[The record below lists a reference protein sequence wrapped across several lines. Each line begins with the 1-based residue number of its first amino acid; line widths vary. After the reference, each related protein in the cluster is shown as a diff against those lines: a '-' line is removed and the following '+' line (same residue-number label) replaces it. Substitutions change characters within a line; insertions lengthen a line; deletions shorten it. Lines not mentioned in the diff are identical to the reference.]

1 MSTTVCFNLYLNE
14 VFQFD
19 ATLNNTSGD
28 YWFGTWSGGIVDA
41 PQFNAGGVYPPGYY
55 NWNIRINGTTYF
67 VNVAPAQSILEVT
80 QWIPQPSYTQYSM
93 NLVDGPCPTPT
104 PTPTVTTTSTQ
115 TPTTTSTP
123 GPSSTQTP
131 TNTPTLTPTP
141 TQSPILSYSCGQSFT
156 YEVTQPGMTNLI
168 VDYDMTQN
176 YGNSIMLVSAS
187 TYPNSYEI
195 NDVCEVYVG
204 LSQGYGEIFLQE
216 GTNYQTKTVGLYSPN
231 GNTLL
236 NIQVYANGTSIKPF
250 VPFTLYFS
258 ASCPTVYDCPQTP
271 SVTPL
276 ALQTPGITL
285 QNIDCLG
292 TPNVTKY
299 GLVSEDFSILR
310 FYNDS
315 DRIEP
320 FDGNNLYYFDGGSYN
335 YRIDENGFVVGG
347 YLCNNN

>member
-1 MSTTVCFNLYLNE
+1 MSDGFPFTACVTGE
-14 VFQFD
+14 
-19 ATLNNTSGD
+19 TLTIPEGAPEMYVTKCSDSCGP
-28 YWFGTWSGGIVDA
+28 GINCACDQN
-41 PQFNAGGVYPPGYY
+41 PTLTPTKTP
-55 NWNIRINGTTYF
+55 
-67 VNVAPAQSILEVT
+67 T
-80 QWIPQPSYTQYSM
+80 Q
-93 NLVDGPCPTPT
+93 TPT
-104 PTPTVTTTSTQ
+104 PTPTVTTTSTPGLSPTQ
-115 TPTTTSTP
+115 TPTNTSTP
-123 GPSSTQTP
+123 SVTTTSTQTP
-131 TNTPTLTPTP
+131 TNTLTLTPTP

-156 YEVTQPGMTNLI
+156 YEVTQPGMTNLL

-176 YGNSIMLVSAS
+176 YGNSIMMVSAS

-204 LSQGYGEIFLQE
+204 LSQGYGEIFLQD
-216 GTNYQTKTVGLYSPN
+216 GSNYQTKTVGLYSPN

-236 NIQVYANGTSIKPF
+236 NIQVYANGTSLKPF
-250 VPFTLYFS
+250 KPFTLYFS

-271 SVTPL
+271 SVTPVVL
-276 ALQTPGITL
+276 ETPGTTL